1 MFNIKQFWN
10 IQEVIPAG
18 LDIERSELDT
28 DLVKVVVKIT
38 QGRRKVGRVK
48 TKA

>member
-1 MFNIKQFWN
+1 MFSLKQFWN

-28 DLVKVVVKIT
+28 GLVTVAVKIT
-38 QGRRKVGRVK
+38 QGRRKVGKNKGLR
-48 TKA
+48 